1 MNKLFLS
8 FIIACCSFSLAA
20 QDIQLPVP
28 QKKGGKPLM
37 DALSERQTIRDFLDK
52 DLDKQTL
59 SNLLWAAYG
68 FNRPDKRVV
77 PSSQNKQEID
87 LYVVLKEGVYFYD
100 AKANKLIE
108 KVKGDHRKSTGKQ
121 DFVWKAPVNLIMV
134 GNLDKASNRE
144 SAYIDSGF
152 LVQNIYLFC
161 ASNENLGSVVRGYFD
176 KAEISQLL
184 NLTDKQEVT
193 ITQTVGYKK

>member
-8 FIIACCSFSLAA
+8 IMIACCSLSLAA
-20 QDIQLPVP
+20 QDIQLPTP
-28 QKKGGKPLM
+28 KKKGGKPLM
-37 DALSERQTIRDFLDK
+37 EALSERQTSRDFLEK
-52 DLDKQTL
+52 DLDRQTL

-68 FNRPDKRVV
+68 FNRSDKRVV

-100 AKANKLIE
+100 AKANKLILKE
-108 KVKGDHRKSTGKQ
+108 KGDHRKSAGKQ
-121 DFVWKAPVNLIMV
+121 EFVWKAPLNLIMV

-144 SAYIDSGF
+144 AAFIDSGF

-161 ASNENLGSVVRGYFD
+161 ASEGNLGSVVRGYFD
-176 KAEISQLL
+176 KNEISKLL
-184 NLTDKQEVT
+184 KLNDKQEVT
-193 ITQTVGYKK
+193 ITQTVGYIK